1 MQKSESIGKL
11 AEALSKAQKNMDKAV
26 KDAENPFFHH
36 KYADLAS
43 IWKACKDHLA
53 DNGLAVVQT
62 NDIIGTNE
70 TALEGVVVETTLL
83 HSSGEWISGRLAIK
97 PTKNDPQGIGS
108 AITYARRYALAAMV
122 GVCPE
127 DDDGEGTVERK
138 KTSAGKTSKKKGAGK
153 TTNFKFL
160 SVMGD
165 QKKRVGEEAYYKV
178 LGAAGYE
185 KADGITNREEQRKV
199 FAELTA
205 L

>member
-11 AEALSKAQKNMDKAV
+11 AEALSKAQKNMGKAV

-43 IWKACKDHLA
+43 VWKACKDHLT

-70 TALEGVVVETTLL
+70 TALDSVVVETTLL

-138 KTSAGKTSKKKGAGK
+138 KTSAGKTSKKKATGK
-153 TTNFKFL
+153 TTNFEFL

-185 KADGITNREEQRKV
+185 KADGIMNREDQKKV
-199 FAELTA
+199 FAELIA